1 MKDWESWHFRIP
13 PTLNLSNRGQLQW
26 PLQTKKMSCGESSSR
41 AWHSEFIL
49 HVKTLTPTHM
59 ETSEAWKQRDQRPS
73 YEPLGH
79 LNILAFFWRGL
90 RANKSV
96 NNFPPLWTNCYWIL
110 LKWSPLFL
118 WKDWCLLLPRVWRI
132 LPVKSELLVY
142 RGHWL
147 LPSYISIKNVGVT
160 LTLSYCAAETR
171 SSGGDSRA
179 GE

>member
-1 MKDWESWHFRIP
+1 MTSSNKKDVLRWIEQPGLTLWIYSACENFDTYTHGNIWGMK
-13 PTLNLSNRGQLQW
+13 
-26 PLQTKKMSCGESSSR
+26 
-41 AWHSEFIL
+41 A
-49 HVKTLTPTHM
+49 
-59 ETSEAWKQRDQRPS
+59 ARPAAKLWAIGTFE
-73 YEPLGH
+73 YTC
-79 LNILAFFWRGL
+79 IFWRGL
-90 RANKSV
+90 GANKSV